1 LSAPSPIDD
10 DLLLRAIGREEL
22 TTAGVDLTIDADDE
36 MLRVLYER
44 AGRDLQRARLM
55 YYESGISLWL
65 TLRRVV
71 EWRYGEAGRVAKLLD
86 FASGHGRVTRF
97 LVRDVAPGR
106 VWVSD
111 ISPAAVEFQR
121 RQFGVHAFASSPRP
135 EELACDER
143 FDCILVSSLFTHLPE
158 ATFLPWLRRLWEL
171 LLPGG
176 LLAFSVHDASVL
188 PRDRQLPAGGLL
200 FEASSESASLA
211 GAEYGSTW
219 VSEGFVR
226 EALRAVAPDSSAL
239 RIPKA
244 LANYQDL
251 YVVVAEPR
259 ADFSRLLL
267 AGGIEAFV
275 EYSDWTPPDR
285 LDIQGWVAD
294 RVSGRLPVEVRGLID
309 GEVLARCSAFS
320 PRPDVSGLFPVERV
334 EAAAWRLELRLPGS
348 PPDLSA
354 QLRIEAVDADGR
366 AAVIFEGSVQGA
378 MLRSCRLQLFIT
390 HEARR
395 QLEAELPRTVAGYE
409 ESLATL
415 RQETGARVG
424 NLEARIG
431 AMEASFFWRL
441 RDRWFALK
449 RFLRLTDER

>member
-1 LSAPSPIDD
+1 LPVPSATDD

-22 TTAGVDLTIDADDE
+22 AAAGVDLTVHDDDE

-44 AGRDLQRARLM
+44 AGRDRQRARLM
-55 YYESGISLWL
+55 YFESGIALWL

-71 EWRYGEAGRVAKLLD
+71 EWRRGAAGRVGRLLD
-86 FASGHGRVTRF
+86 FASGYGRVTRF
-97 LVRDVAPGR
+97 LVRDVPPGR

-111 ISPAAVEFQR
+111 ISAAAVEFQR
-121 RQFGVHAFASSPRP
+121 RQFGVHGFVSAARP
-135 EELACDER
+135 EELACGER

-158 ATFLPWLRRLWEL
+158 ATFLSWLRRLWEL
-171 LLPGG
+171 LAPGG
-176 LLAFSVHDASVL
+176 VLAFSVHDASVL
-188 PRDRQLPAGGLL
+188 PPGRQLPASGLL

-226 EALRAVAPDSSAL
+226 EALRALAPDSSAL

-251 YVVVAEPR
+251 YVVVPEPR
-259 ADFSRLLL
+259 ADFSGLAL

-275 EYSDWTPPDR
+275 EHCDWTPPDR
-285 LDIQGWVAD
+285 LDAQGWVAD

-309 GEVLARCSAFS
+309 GEVLARCGTFT
-320 PRPDVSGLFPVERV
+320 PRPDVGAMFPVERV
-334 EAAAWRLELRLPGS
+334 EAGAWHLELRLPGS
-348 PPDLSA
+348 PPNLLA
-354 QLRIEAVDADGR
+354 QLRIEAVAADGR
-366 AAVIFEGSVQGA
+366 ASTIFESSVQGA

-390 HEARR
+390 GEARR
-395 QLEAELPRTVAGYE
+395 RLEAELQRTIAGYE
-409 ESLATL
+409 GRLATL
-415 RQETGARVG
+415 RQESEARVG
-424 NLEARIG
+424 SLEARIG
-431 AMEASFFWRL
+431 AMQASFFWRL

-449 RFLRLTDER
+449 RRLRLTDER